1 MICRHC
7 QKPLNHNF
15 IDLGFQPPS
24 NAYLCKSDLSKPEMT
39 YPLRVMVCD
48 QCWLVQTDDY
58 TTAGEVFTKDYA
70 YFSSTSKGW
79 VSHAKSY
86 CETVISRFN
95 LDASSKVIEV
105 ASNDGYLLKN
115 FIMAKIPCLGIEPT
129 ESTANAAEKLG
140 ITTIKKF
147 FGTDL
152 AHCLNSEG
160 SSADL
165 IIGNNVFAHVP
176 DINDFAKGLEI
187 TLKPE
192 GVITLEF
199 PHLMKLVELAQ
210 FDTIYHEHFSYLSLL
225 AVTKVFEKSGLRIF
239 DIDEL
244 PTHGGSVRIY
254 ACKIE
259 ANHAESNAVQ
269 AMIDMEKALGVDKIS
284 FYQDIQS
291 RAEKIKNSL
300 IKFLIQIKDDGKS
313 VSAYGAAA
321 KGNTILNFAGIKPDL
336 LPVVYDAAKAKQNKF
351 MPGSHIPILD
361 PKELI
366 NNRPDY
372 ILILPWNIATEV
384 KKDLSYLA
392 AKGTKFVTAV
402 PKLEIF

>member
-7 QKPLNHNF
+7 ETPLYHNF

-24 NAYLCKSDLSKPEMT
+24 NAYLSKNDLSKPEIT

-48 QCWLVQTDDY
+48 QCWLVQTEDY
-58 TTAGEVFTKDYA
+58 TSAGEVFTEDYA

-79 VSHAKSY
+79 VSHARLY
-86 CETVISRFN
+86 CETVIHRFN
-95 LDASSKVIEV
+95 LNASSKVIEV

-115 FIMAKIPCLGIEPT
+115 FVNAKIPCLGIEPT

-140 ITTIKKF
+140 ITTVREF

-152 AHCLNSEG
+152 ARRLLSEG
-160 SSADL
+160 CSADL
-165 IIGNNVFAHVP
+165 IIGNNVLAHVP

-187 TLKPE
+187 VLKPE

-199 PHLMKLVELAQ
+199 PHLLKLVELAQ

-225 AVTKVFEKSGLRIF
+225 TVKKVLDKSGLRIF
-239 DIDEL
+239 DVDEL
-244 PTHGGSVRIY
+244 QTHGGSLRIY

-259 ANHAESNAVQ
+259 ASHQERNVVQ
-269 AMIDMEKALGVDKIS
+269 EMIDIEKLAGMNKLS

-300 IKFLIQIKDDGKS
+300 IKFLVESKDADKS

-336 LPVVYDAAKAKQNKF
+336 LPVVYDAAKAKQDKF
-351 MPGSHIPILD
+351 MPGSHIPILA
-361 PKELI
+361 PEELKE
-366 NNRPDY
+366 NRPDY
-372 ILILPWNIATEV
+372 VLILPWNIAAEIKAQFPELV
-384 KKDLSYLA
+384 A
-392 AKGTKFVTAV
+392 QGTKFLTFV
-402 PKLEIF
+402 PEKSEI

>member
-7 QKPLNHNF
+7 KTTLNHNF

-24 NAYLCKSDLSKPEMT
+24 NAYLSKNDLSKAEIT

-48 QCWLVQTDDY
+48 QCWLVQTEDY
-58 TTAGEVFTKDYA
+58 TAAGEVFTKDYA

-79 VSHAKSY
+79 VSHAKLY
-86 CETVISRFN
+86 CETVINRFN
-95 LDASSKVIEV
+95 LNSSSKVIEV

-115 FIMAKIPCLGIEPT
+115 FITAKIPCLGIEPT
-129 ESTANAAEKLG
+129 ESTAIAAEKLG

-147 FGTDL
+147 FGKDL
-152 AHCLNSEG
+152 AHRLLSEG

-244 PTHGGSVRIY
+244 STHGGSVRIY

-259 ANHAESNAVQ
+259 AKYEESNAVQ
-269 AMIDMEKALGVDKIS
+269 TMIEMEKALGMDKIS

-300 IKFLIQIKDDGKS
+300 TKFLIQIKDDGKS

-384 KKDLSYLA
+384 KNDLSYLA
-392 AKGTKFVTAV
+392 EKGTKFVTAV